1 MENTL
6 NVDTPTHYAV
16 NSPSL
21 HSNFPKP
28 WHICFSTILLFMDL
42 QSSWRKGVL
51 YWSGYWDHLFV
62 SQAYG
67 WWAIVP
73 KPSQTLF
80 FGNVIF
86 GCLASNFRATSENNA
101 VWNSDSFFVRDTY
114 LGILPMRARW
124 WSFFLREKGLLQPWD
139 LCSQDVTWYEV
150 KYVHGVLTLATQPW
164 KLENLRRSIDE
175 RISQVGNSHGVMRP
189 EHII

>member
-1 MENTL
+1 MEKTL

-16 NSPSL
+16 NSHL
-21 HSNFPKP
+21 YAVIFRNHDIFAFPL
-28 WHICFSTILLFMDL
+28 FLLFMDL
-42 QSSWRKGVL
+42 QSPWRKGVL

-86 GCLASNFRATSENNA
+86 GWLASNFRATSENNA

-124 WSFFLREKGLLQPWD
+124 WSFFFGRRDYYSRGTFARRTWPGMKWSMYTAFLPWLL
-139 LCSQDVTWYEV
+139 
-150 KYVHGVLTLATQPW
+150 
-164 KLENLRRSIDE
+164 
-175 RISQVGNSHGVMRP
+175 SHGSWKISVDLSMRGYP
-189 EHII
+189 KWVILMG